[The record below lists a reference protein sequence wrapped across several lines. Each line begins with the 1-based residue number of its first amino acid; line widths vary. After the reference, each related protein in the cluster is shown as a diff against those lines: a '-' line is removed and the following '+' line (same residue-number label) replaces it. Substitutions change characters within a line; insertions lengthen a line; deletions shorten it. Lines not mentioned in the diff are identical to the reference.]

1 MNIEESEN
9 STYFTLPK
17 MYFCIYSWKHMHIKA
32 HAVSFVQKIR
42 LFNNHLFV
50 KSRQLVVAIYTD
62 KKLFAMIHLQ
72 W

>member
-1 MNIEESEN
+1 
-9 STYFTLPK
+9 
-17 MYFCIYSWKHMHIKA
+17 MHIKA